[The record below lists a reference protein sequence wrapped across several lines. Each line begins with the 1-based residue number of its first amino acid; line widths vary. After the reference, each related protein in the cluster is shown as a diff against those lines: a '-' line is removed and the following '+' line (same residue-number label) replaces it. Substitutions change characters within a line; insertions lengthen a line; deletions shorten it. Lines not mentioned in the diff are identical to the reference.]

1 MHALLFSLAVN
12 KINVLEIFAR
22 AHARILPRYT
32 RSPWCARRESAR
44 LGVGVIKKKNGEERT
59 GLSCGRFTK
68 YLPEEKRRFGCSSS
82 EEDIVVT
89 EEQNRENMEDDEDG
103 DDSHEVSVRV
113 LGTLESFDP
122 TKSLGVL
129 KDDNFALTF
138 DASSVL
144 PTFKW
149 KLKSLY
155 FLIGEYE
162 KREEREGPHS
172 SSSLSILRNGSL
184 RVRIAQN
191 ASGLDVNAYH
201 EAAKIR
207 EEFLR

>member
-1 MHALLFSLAVN
+1 M
-12 KINVLEIFAR
+12 E
-22 AHARILPRYT
+22 PD
-32 RSPWCARRESAR
+32 
-44 LGVGVIKKKNGEERT
+44 EE
-59 GLSCGRFTK
+59 
-68 YLPEEKRRFGCSSS
+68 
-82 EEDIVVT
+82 
-89 EEQNRENMEDDEDG
+89 G

-162 KREEREGPHS
+162 KREEREDPHS

-191 ASGLDVNAYH
+191 ASGLDVKAYH

>member
-1 MHALLFSLAVN
+1 MGE
-12 KINVLEIFAR
+12 KDDDDEEIV
-22 AHARILPRYT
+22 
-32 RSPWCARRESAR
+32 E
-44 LGVGVIKKKNGEERT
+44 
-59 GLSCGRFTK
+59 
-68 YLPEEKRRFGCSSS
+68 
-82 EEDIVVT
+82 T
-89 EEQNRENMEDDEDG
+89 EEQNRENMENDEDG
-103 DDSHEVSVRV
+103 DDAHEVSVRV

-162 KREEREGPHS
+162 KREEREDPHS

>member
-1 MHALLFSLAVN
+1 MVNSGRVCRVEDLRDVFILLD
-12 KINVLEIFAR
+12 E
-22 AHARILPRYT
+22 
-32 RSPWCARRESAR
+32 
-44 LGVGVIKKKNGEERT
+44 KKKKKKKEGEI
-59 GLSCGRFTK
+59 
-68 YLPEEKRRFGCSSS
+68 SSS
-82 EEDIVVT
+82 FLTTLNDDDDDDDDDENSEEEIIET
-89 EEQNRENMEDDEDG
+89 EEQERGNEDAMDEGDSDG
-103 DDSHEVSVRV
+103 DDVYEVSVRV

-122 TKSLGVL
+122 TNSIGVL
-129 KDDNFALTF
+129 KDDAFALTF

-149 KLKSLY
+149 KLKNLY

-162 KREEREGPHS
+162 KREIGGAPRHCLMS
-172 SSSLSILRNGSL
+172 STSSTPFSVLSNGVL
-184 RVRIAQN
+184 RVRIAIN

>member
-1 MHALLFSLAVN
+1 MTTIYCWHALLFSLAVN
-12 KINVLEIFAR
+12 KINLLEIFAR

-44 LGVGVIKKKNGEERT
+44 LGVGVNKKKNGEERT

-68 YLPEEKRRFGCSSS
+68 YLPEEKEDLVARPLTTLVGEKDD
-82 EEDIVVT
+82 EEEEIVET

-129 KDDNFALTF
+129 KDDKFRTHF
-138 DASSVL
+138 RR
-144 PTFKW
+144 F
-149 KLKSLY
+149 
-155 FLIGEYE
+155 FGCC
-162 KREEREGPHS
+162 RR
-172 SSSLSILRNGSL
+172 LSGS
-184 RVRIAQN
+184 
-191 ASGLDVNAYH
+191 
-201 EAAKIR
+201 
-207 EEFLR
+207 

>member
-1 MHALLFSLAVN
+1 MVKSGRVCRVEDLQN
-12 KINVLEIFAR
+12 IF
-22 AHARILPRYT
+22 P
-32 RSPWCARRESAR
+32 
-44 LGVGVIKKKNGEERT
+44 KKKEDLVARPLTTLVGE
-59 GLSCGRFTK
+59 K
-68 YLPEEKRRFGCSSS
+68 DDEE
-82 EEDIVVT
+82 EEIVET

-155 FLIGEYE
+155 F
-162 KREEREGPHS
+162 
-172 SSSLSILRNGSL
+172 
-184 RVRIAQN
+184 
-191 ASGLDVNAYH
+191 
-201 EAAKIR
+201 
-207 EEFLR
+207 

>member
-1 MHALLFSLAVN
+1 MVNSGRVCRVEDLRNVFLLLDE
-12 KINVLEIFAR
+12 KR
-22 AHARILPRYT
+22 
-32 RSPWCARRESAR
+32 
-44 LGVGVIKKKNGEERT
+44 KKKKKKEGEI
-59 GLSCGRFTK
+59 
-68 YLPEEKRRFGCSSS
+68 SSS
-82 EEDIVVT
+82 FLTTLNDDDENSEEEIIET
-89 EEQNRENMEDDEDG
+89 EEQERGNEDAMDEGDSDG
-103 DDSHEVSVRV
+103 DDVYEVSVRV

-122 TKSLGVL
+122 KNSIGVL
-129 KDDNFALTF
+129 KDNAFALSF

-149 KLKSLY
+149 KLKNLY

-162 KREEREGPHS
+162 KREIGGAPRHCLMS
-172 SSSLSILRNGSL
+172 STSSTPFSVLSNGVL
-184 RVRIAQN
+184 RVRIAIN